1 MPEGSGGEAMGRDD
15 LIAGFLLA
23 ASLGLAVGFQ
33 LLVPAGRAP
42 TVCPLHPSIHPDCN
56 GWQGEPAHAPASPW

>member
-1 MPEGSGGEAMGRDD
+1 MLESSGGEAMGRDD

-23 ASLGLAVGFQ
+23 ASLGLAVGLQ
-33 LLVPAGRAP
+33 LMPAAR
-42 TVCPLHPSIHPDCN
+42 N